1 MAEGLRRGRSD
12 PLAVKF
18 GRVMSDPAMRER
30 CKALK
35 VGDSTTADVTQGFK
49 VVVTR
54 LEGGELEIAVHRCAA
69 SNVTRVFS
77 PDEALAFVIERGVI
91 TVPIA
96 ELAAVWGWP
105 HCAQVYR
112 ALDRWARDG
121 LIERRG
127 RVIRAPAADRAG
139 RHCGE

>member
-1 MAEGLRRGRSD
+1 MRCIDERRQQRD
-12 PLAVKF
+12 PRVLA
-18 GRVMSDPAMRER
+18 
-30 CKALK
+30 
-35 VGDSTTADVTQGFK
+35 
-49 VVVTR
+49 
-54 LEGGELEIAVHRCAA
+54 
-69 SNVTRVFS
+69 N
-77 PDEALAFVIERGVI
+77 EALAFVIERGVI
-91 TVPIA
+91 TMPIA
-96 ELAAVWGWP
+96 ELAAAWGWP